1 MENSYNM
8 LNKEWDEIEKFLL
21 EIFFKERK
29 NKYVFNTGEFGM
41 LLFNKAIVEKLKD
54 YSVIN
59 QKFTPFNTDKKPEKG
74 SQFVIYSLPNGIEIK
89 IQHDPNL
96 DKKEDINPDSGFPN
110 KSSVLYYEES

>member
-8 LNKEWDEIEKFLL
+8 LNKEWDEIENFLL

-41 LLFNKAIVEKLKD
+41 LLFAKAINLKLEEKGF
-54 YSVIN
+54 VISN
-59 QKFTPFNTDKKPEKG
+59 QKYNLDKETVKG
-74 SQFVIYSLPNGIEIK
+74 SQFVVYKLPNGVEIK

-96 DKKEDINPDSGFPN
+96 DKKEDINEITGFPN
-110 KSSVLYYEES
+110 KSSTLYYEES

>member
-41 LLFNKAIVEKLKD
+41 LLFAKAINLKEK
-54 YSVIN
+54 IR
-59 QKFTPFNTDKKPEKG
+59 
-74 SQFVIYSLPNGIEIK
+74 
-89 IQHDPNL
+89 
-96 DKKEDINPDSGFPN
+96 
-110 KSSVLYYEES
+110 

>member
-41 LLFNKAIVEKLKD
+41 LLFTKALKLKLEEKGF
-54 YSVIN
+54 VISS
-59 QKFTPFNTDKKPEKG
+59 QKYNLDKETVKG
-74 SQFVIYSLPNGIEIK
+74 SQFVIYKLHNGVEIK
-89 IQHDPNL
+89 IQHDPTL
-96 DKKEDINPDSGFPN
+96 DKKEDINEITGFPN
-110 KSSVLYYEES
+110 KSSTLYYEES